1 MSLPEEQS
9 RLDTLQ
15 NRLYA
20 KNTPLRRRERS
31 KMSATTVSG
40 QDTFA
45 PIDKT
50 ESPKHK
56 KLPPTFFKKIFLSS
70 LIICI
75 LALVFGGYMW
85 WQGKR
90 TVSSDR
96 IEISVAGNSFTEGGE
111 GLSLDVEIQN
121 KNSAELE
128 LADLV
133 IEYAKSGVDGN
144 SKESVRISVGNVGG
158 GKRITVPVSVTLYGE
173 EGSVQPIDL
182 RLEYRIAGSN
192 SVFVKNVTH
201 TITLSSSPIGLFVDA
216 PSSIPPNQEIMLD
229 IVLKHDADNVAQ
241 SIGLQVE
248 YPFGF
253 QFTSAIP
260 EPIKG
265 NNVFSLGDLPKGA
278 ERHVQIRGTMF
289 GEIGEKRAFRIYTG
303 AIDPLNETT
312 LSVIYAS
319 IVHSL
324 TLEKPFLEAEL
335 SYNNKTSS
343 EFTIKPGENVTATVK
358 WSNNLPIK
366 MNNVELHVKLS
377 GTAFNPSSVVPQNY
391 GFFDSET
398 NTIIWS
404 GGTYKNLLS
413 VDPGEKGEVRFSF
426 TPITQT
432 GSTTIENPSINTAV
446 SIKGNQ
452 STSNNA
458 PEEISTIEEKT
469 FKVITDLRLSG
480 RSLFHTGSIFNTGLL
495 PPVVGQST
503 PYTVV
508 WSITN
513 TTNQTTDTI
522 VKATLPIYMQ
532 WGSVVFPATENLTY
546 NTATREIL
554 WQPGNIAPHT
564 GGSSSPKEVSF
575 TVLLKP
581 STSQVNTSPII
592 ITNATL
598 TSRDNFT
605 GALLQSS
612 WPALTTKL
620 TTDNPALVSEWT
632 VQN

>member
-158 GKRITVPVSVTLYGE
+158 GKRISVPVSVTLYGE

-192 SVFVKNVTH
+192 SVFVKNVTKRN
-201 TITLSSSPIGLFVDA
+201 I
-216 PSSIPPNQEIMLD
+216 
-229 IVLKHDADNVAQ
+229 IV
-241 SIGLQVE
+241 
-248 YPFGF
+248 
-253 QFTSAIP
+253 
-260 EPIKG
+260 
-265 NNVFSLGDLPKGA
+265 
-278 ERHVQIRGTMF
+278 
-289 GEIGEKRAFRIYTG
+289 
-303 AIDPLNETT
+303 
-312 LSVIYAS
+312 
-319 IVHSL
+319 
-324 TLEKPFLEAEL
+324 
-335 SYNNKTSS
+335 SYNNLKVN
-343 EFTIKPGENVTATVK
+343 KPLVNCPKGQRVKKKGLTV
-358 WSNNLPIK
+358 
-366 MNNVELHVKLS
+366 
-377 GTAFNPSSVVPQNY
+377 
-391 GFFDSET
+391 
-398 NTIIWS
+398 IIS
-404 GGTYKNLLS
+404 HK
-413 VDPGEKGEVRFSF
+413 
-426 TPITQT
+426 
-432 GSTTIENPSINTAV
+432 
-446 SIKGNQ
+446 
-452 STSNNA
+452 
-458 PEEISTIEEKT
+458 
-469 FKVITDLRLSG
+469 
-480 RSLFHTGSIFNTGLL
+480 
-495 PPVVGQST
+495 
-503 PYTVV
+503 
-508 WSITN
+508 
-513 TTNQTTDTI
+513 
-522 VKATLPIYMQ
+522 
-532 WGSVVFPATENLTY
+532 
-546 NTATREIL
+546 
-554 WQPGNIAPHT
+554 
-564 GGSSSPKEVSF
+564 
-575 TVLLKP
+575 
-581 STSQVNTSPII
+581 
-592 ITNATL
+592 
-598 TSRDNFT
+598 
-605 GALLQSS
+605 
-612 WPALTTKL
+612 
-620 TTDNPALVSEWT
+620 
-632 VQN
+632 